1 MAHLRLGQRAGR
13 RVSGAV
19 AGDSSVSGELRV
31 LREIRSLLCRDDRAT
46 ALAMIGLM
54 EAGK

>member
-1 MAHLRLGQRAGR
+1 M
-13 RVSGAV
+13 
-19 AGDSSVSGELRV
+19 SGELRV